1 VHLNT
6 FGVYR
11 ICTPCDVPNSAQI
24 RFDASSSIPAWRQ
37 IVSQLRTLIIEGVL
51 APGDSL
57 PPVRQIALDLG
68 IHFNT
73 VAEAYR
79 ALAQDGFLEIVH
91 GHRARVIERQ
101 PDSEA
106 GPQVAENFCLKLREL
121 VAETRAQGLKAQKVA
136 NELRRLADALEK
148 S

>member
-1 VHLNT
+1 MPT
-6 FGVYR
+6 A
-11 ICTPCDVPNSAQI
+11 AQI
-24 RFDASSSIPAWRQ
+24 RLDTISGIPAWRQ

-57 PPVRQIALDLG
+57 PSVRQIAMDLG

-79 ALAQDGFLEIVH
+79 TLAQDGFLEIVH
-91 GHRARVIERQ
+91 GHGARVLDR
-101 PDSEA
+101 PPKSEA
-106 GPQVAENFCLKLREL
+106 GPELADDFRLKLREL
-121 VAETRAQGLKAQKVA
+121 VAETRAQGLNKQKVA
-136 NELRRLADALEK
+136 YELRRLAEALEK